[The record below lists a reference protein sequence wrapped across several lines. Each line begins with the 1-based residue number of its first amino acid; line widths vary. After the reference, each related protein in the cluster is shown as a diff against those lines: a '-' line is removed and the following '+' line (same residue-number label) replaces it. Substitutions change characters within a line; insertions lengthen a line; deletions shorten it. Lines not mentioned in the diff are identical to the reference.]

1 MAMIVS
7 SDVQFLL
14 SAPMA
19 ASGYTMPG
27 VPGNS
32 LGLYASTTQVITDTQ
47 DNLFTDLTG
56 SQNAADQVDY
66 QALFIFN
73 SNSTHTMLSP
83 MAWLP
88 SGLITGSCTFAI
100 AADLT
105 LPSSYTSSSPQA
117 LSILNPLQAPAGI
130 TTWAAPS
137 SGSSGGVALPNIP
150 ARSVAAVW
158 IRRTANGSASSVSVT
173 PEVTFSTLS

>member
-1 MAMIVS
+1 MIVAG
-7 SDVQFLL
+7 DIQFLL

-32 LGLYASTTQVITDTQ
+32 LGAYVSTTQVITDTQ

-73 SNSTHTMLSP
+73 TNTTHTMLSP
-83 MAWLP
+83 VAWLP
-88 SGLITGSCTFAI
+88 AGLITGTCTLAI
-100 AADLT
+100 AADPT
-105 LPSSYTSSSPQA
+105 LPSSYTASGAQA
-117 LSILNPLQAPAGI
+117 LAILNPLQAPAGI
-130 TTWAAPS
+130 STWAAPS
-137 SGSSGGVALPNIP
+137 SGSSGGVELSDIP
-150 ARSVAAVW
+150 ALSVAAVW
-158 IRRTANGSASSVSVT
+158 IRRTASGSASSVSFT
-173 PEVTFSTLS
+173 PEVTFSTLP